1 MAAATV
7 SVTKN
12 GRAGGLGG
20 ISVIQLSIAFSSTTY
35 TNGTGIGFDI
45 GTALNNAVGNL
56 EDPVNV
62 NDVLNYQ
69 LGLTT
74 GGYLATQFTVGTPT
88 FNTNT
93 DTSSARSQNISYA
106 TCPCT
111 VKLFA
116 TGSGNQAAL
125 AEIATGSVTDTLNIS
140 LLVSR
145 GGGSL

>member
-7 SVTKN
+7 SVTKA

-20 ISVIQLSIAFSSTTY
+20 VSVIQLSIVFSGTTY
-35 TNGTGIGFDI
+35 TNGTGIAFDLA
-45 GTALNNAVGNL
+45 TALNNVLGNL

-74 GGYLATQFTVGTPT
+74 GGYLATQFTVGTAT
-88 FNTNT
+88 FTTNT
-93 DTSSARSQNISYA
+93 DSSSARSQNISYA

-111 VKLFA
+111 VKLFG

-125 AEIATGSVTDTLNIS
+125 AEIATGTVTDTLNIA